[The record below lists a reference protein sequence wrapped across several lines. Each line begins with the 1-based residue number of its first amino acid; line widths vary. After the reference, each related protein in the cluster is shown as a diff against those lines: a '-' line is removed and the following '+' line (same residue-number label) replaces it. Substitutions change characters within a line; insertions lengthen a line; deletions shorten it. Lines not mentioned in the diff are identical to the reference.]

1 MWDEDNDRFEDE
13 PPPYGLAFLCAAV
26 LLALVIIVAVIV
38 GRLIWSAL

>member
-1 MWDEDNDRFEDE
+1 MWDDNSRFEDE

-38 GRLIWSAL
+38 VRLIWSAL